1 MNIVGVMNIVGG
13 IYRVR
18 TILVRPPK
26 VKIVLYVG
34 DGFFLW
40 FNTIA
45 RNRPGQ
51 FEVQAAECPEI
62 TRECFLDYGV
72 RATRLASSTGL
83 GSKPAAEPPFAG
95 VQFPNKPPPERGQSP
110 PKAMGTGSERSP
122 VCASC
127 CRARAAAVR
136 LALYCA

>member
-1 MNIVGVMNIVGG
+1 
-13 IYRVR
+13 
-18 TILVRPPK
+18 

-62 TRECFLDYGV
+62 TCECFLDCGV
-72 RATRLASSTGL
+72 RANKARLL
-83 GSKPAAEPPFAG
+83 HAAWIETSGAAAIHR